1 MEKKFENVKDRTVYS
16 TVPDE
21 RIALIKEAKDEIKT
35 ADPASVMH
43 ARTVITFK
51 DQRLLNFW
59 KNFMEGQLSDG
70 AWENSNNT
78 DWLWAQSLAGL
89 GAENRVCVMNS
100 YCAGRKTYK
109 WDKVFENLIDNGTC
123 TDWITDSGFADK
135 KEFKEAFN
143 TVSNMIRDYTEDY
156 DLIDGMHKAAA
167 VKIQESV
174 DASVSKLKEAGFV
187 QRGNSTY
194 NRTYW
199 YLPLFKMEKDI
210 NDGMF
215 PPENVYAVV
224 DTTDMRKYNGSKFPL
239 KFIGTSIPGQKVI
252 NPFTTYIQICST
264 VEEVIKT
271 CGIVKETIE
280 KLSEI
285 FIKK

>member
-35 ADPASVMH
+35 ADLASVMKVK
-43 ARTVITFK
+43 TVITFK

-59 KNFMEGQLSDG
+59 KNFMVGQISDG
-70 AWENSNNT
+70 AWENSANT

-89 GAENRVCVMNS
+89 GDENRVRVINS

-109 WDKVFENLIDNGTC
+109 WDKVFEQLIDDGTC

-135 KEFKEAFN
+135 KEFKEAFK

-156 DLIDGMHKAAA
+156 ELIDGMRKAAA
-167 VKIQESV
+167 AMIQERV
-174 DASVSKLKEAGFV
+174 DASVIKLEEAGFV
-187 QRGNSTY
+187 RRTDGTY
-194 NRTYW
+194 CTCR
-199 YLPLFKMEKDI
+199 YLPLFKMDKDI
-210 NDGMF
+210 NDGPF

-224 DTTDMRKYNGSKFPL
+224 NTTDMHRYNGSKFPL
-239 KFIGTSIPGQKVI
+239 KFIGTIIPGQKVI
-252 NPFTTYIQICST
+252 NPFTTYIQVCST

>member
-21 RIALIKEAKDEIKT
+21 KIALIKEAKDEIKS
-35 ADPASVMH
+35 ADLASVMKVK
-43 ARTVITFK
+43 TIITFK

-59 KNFMEGQLSDG
+59 KNFMEGQISDG

-89 GAENRVCVMNS
+89 GDENRVRVINS
-100 YCAGRKTYK
+100 YCVGRKTYK
-109 WDKVFENLIDNGTC
+109 WDKTFEQLIDDGTC

-135 KEFKEAFN
+135 KEFKQAFN

-156 DLIDGMHKAAA
+156 VLIDGMHKAAA
-167 VKIQESV
+167 AMIQERV
-174 DASVSKLKEAGFV
+174 AASVEKLKSVGFV
-187 QRGNSTY
+187 QRNDGTY
-194 NRTYW
+194 CTYC
-199 YLPLFKMEKDI
+199 YLPLFKMDKDI
-210 NDGMF
+210 NDGPF
-215 PPENVYAVV
+215 PPENVYAAVS
-224 DTTDMRKYNGSKFPL
+224 TTDMRAYSGDRFPL
-239 KFIGTSIPGQKVI
+239 KFIGSRIPGQKVI
-252 NPFTTYIQICST
+252 NPFTTYTQVCST
-264 VEEVIKT
+264 VEEIIQT
-271 CGIVKETIE
+271 CAVVKEAIE

>member
-21 RIALIKEAKDEIKT
+21 KIALIKEAKDEIKT
-35 ADPASVMH
+35 ADLASVMKVK
-43 ARTVITFK
+43 TVITFK

-59 KNFMEGQLSDG
+59 KNFMEGQISDG

-89 GAENRVCVMNS
+89 GDENNVRVINS
-100 YCAGRKTYK
+100 YCVGRKTYK
-109 WDKVFENLIDNGTC
+109 WDKTFEQLIDDGTC

-135 KEFKEAFN
+135 KEFKQAFN

-156 DLIDGMHKAAA
+156 ELIDGMHKAAA
-167 VKIQESV
+167 AMIQERI
-174 DASVSKLKEAGFV
+174 DASVEKLKSIGFV
-187 QRGNSTY
+187 QRNDGTY
-194 NRTYW
+194 CTYC
-199 YLPLFKMEKDI
+199 YLPLFKMDKDI
-210 NDGMF
+210 NDGPF
-215 PPENVYAVV
+215 LPENVYAAVS
-224 DTTDMRKYNGSKFPL
+224 TTDMRAYSGDRFPL
-239 KFIGTSIPGQKVI
+239 KFIGRRIPDQRVI
-252 NPFTTYIQICST
+252 NPFTTYTQVCST
-264 VEEVIKT
+264 VEEVMKT
-271 CGIVKETIE
+271 CAVVKEAIE

>member
-1 MEKKFENVKDRTVYS
+1 MEKKFENVKDRAVYS

-21 RIALIKEAKDEIKT
+21 RIALIKEAEDEIKA
-35 ADPASVMH
+35 ADLASVMKVK
-43 ARTVITFK
+43 TVITFK

-59 KNFMEGQLSDG
+59 TNFMSGQLSDG
-70 AWENSNNT
+70 AWENSSNT

-89 GAENRVCVMNS
+89 GDENRVRVINS
-100 YCAGRKTYK
+100 YVVGRKTYK
-109 WDKVFENLIDNGTC
+109 WDKTFEELIDDGTC

-135 KEFKEAFN
+135 KEFKAAFN

-156 DLIDGMHKAAA
+156 ELIDGMHKAAA
-167 VKIQESV
+167 AMIQERV
-174 DASVSKLKEAGFV
+174 AASVEKLKSIGFV
-187 QRGNSTY
+187 HRNDTTYSTC
-194 NRTYW
+194 W
-199 YLPLFKMEKDI
+199 YLPLFETGKDI
-210 NDGMF
+210 NDGRF
-215 PPENVYAVV
+215 LPENVYAVV
-224 DTTDMRKYNGSKFPL
+224 NTSDMRKYNGSKFPL
-239 KFIGTSIPGQKVI
+239 KFTGSSIPGQKVI
-252 NPFTTYIQICST
+252 NPFTTYIQVCST

>member
-1 MEKKFENVKDRTVYS
+1 MEKKFENVKDRAVYS
-16 TVPDE
+16 TLPDE

-35 ADPASVMH
+35 ADLASVMKVK
-43 ARTVITFK
+43 TVITFK

-59 KNFMEGQLSDG
+59 TNFMSGQLSDG

-89 GAENRVCVMNS
+89 GDENRVIVLS
-100 YCAGRKTYK
+100 AYVVGRKTYK
-109 WDKVFENLIDNGTC
+109 WDKTFEELIDDGTC

-135 KEFKEAFN
+135 KEFKAAFN

-167 VKIQESV
+167 AMIQERV
-174 DASVSKLKEAGFV
+174 AASVEKLKSIGFV
-187 QRGNSTY
+187 HRNDTTYSTC
-194 NRTYW
+194 W
-199 YLPLFKMEKDI
+199 YLPLFKMDKDI
-210 NDGMF
+210 NDGPF

-224 DTTDMRKYNGSKFPL
+224 NTTDMRAYSGDRFPL
-239 KFIGTSIPGQKVI
+239 KFIGMRIPGQKVI
-252 NPFTTYIQICST
+252 NPFTTYIQVCST

-271 CGIVKETIE
+271 CGIVKEAIE

>member
-21 RIALIKEAKDEIKT
+21 KIALIKEAEDKIKS
-35 ADPASVMH
+35 ADLASVMKVK
-43 ARTVITFK
+43 TVITFK

-59 KNFMEGQLSDG
+59 KNFMEGQISDG

-89 GAENRVCVMNS
+89 GDENRVRVINS
-100 YCAGRKTYK
+100 YCVGRKTYK
-109 WDKVFENLIDNGTC
+109 WDKTFEQLIDDGTC

-135 KEFKEAFN
+135 KEFKQAFN

-156 DLIDGMHKAAA
+156 ELIDGMHKAAA
-167 VKIQESV
+167 AMIQERI
-174 DASVSKLKEAGFV
+174 DASVEKLKSIGFV
-187 QRGNSTY
+187 QRNEATYSTY
-194 NRTYW
+194 L
-199 YLPLFKMEKDI
+199 YLPLFKMDKDI
-210 NDGMF
+210 NDGPF
-215 PPENVYAVV
+215 PPENVYAAVS
-224 DTTDMRKYNGSKFPL
+224 TTDMRAYSGDRFPL
-239 KFIGTSIPGQKVI
+239 KFIGSRIPGQRVI
-252 NPFTTYIQICST
+252 NPFTTYTQVCST

-271 CGIVKETIE
+271 CAVVKEAIE